1 MGMNPM
7 QLVGMLMSNP
17 KQIISKALGS
27 NPMAGNL
34 IGMVDKSDTKG
45 IEQMAR
51 NLAKE
56 KGQDPDKLYNEIKSR
71 LGM

>member
-1 MGMNPM
+1 MNPLQM
-7 QLVGMLMSNP
+7 IGMLMGNP
-17 KQIISKALGS
+17 QQFINRALGN
-27 NPMAGNL
+27 NPMGKNL
-34 IGMVDKSDTKG
+34 INLVNSKDAKG

>member
-1 MGMNPM
+1 MNPL
-7 QLVGMLMSNP
+7 QVIGLLMGNP
-17 KQIISKALGS
+17 QQFISRALGN
-27 NPMAGNL
+27 NPMGNNL
-34 IGMVDKSDTKG
+34 IDLINKKDASG

-56 KGQDPDKLYNEIKSR
+56 KGQDPDKLFNDIKSK

>member
-1 MGMNPM
+1 MNPFQM
-7 QLVGMLMSNP
+7 IGMLMSNP
-17 KQIISKALGS
+17 KQLISKALGN

-34 IGMVDKSDTKG
+34 MQMVSNNDQKG

-56 KGQDPDKLYNEIKSR
+56 KGQDPDKLFNDIKSR
-71 LGM
+71 FGM

>member
-1 MGMNPM
+1 MNPF
-7 QLVGMLMSNP
+7 QLVGMLMNNP
-17 KQIISKALGS
+17 KQFVSKALGN
-27 NPMAGNL
+27 NPMSGNLVNL
-34 IGMVDKSDTKG
+34 IGNGDEKG

-56 KGQDPDKLYNEIKSR
+56 KGKDADQLYNEIKSR

>member
-1 MGMNPM
+1 MNPLQM
-7 QLVGMLMSNP
+7 IVMLMGNP
-17 KQIISKALGS
+17 QQVINKALGN
-27 NPMAGNL
+27 NPMGKNL
-34 IGMVDKSDTKG
+34 INLVNNKDEKG

-56 KGQDPDKLYNEIKSR
+56 KGQDPDKLFNDIKSR

>member
-1 MGMNPM
+1 MNPLQM
-7 QLVGMLMSNP
+7 IGLLMGNP
-17 KQIISKALGS
+17 KQFINRALGN
-27 NPMAGNL
+27 NPMTGNL
-34 IGMVDKSDTKG
+34 INLVGNKDEKG

-56 KGQDPDKLYNEIKSR
+56 KGKDADQMFNEIKSM

>member
-1 MGMNPM
+1 MNPF
-7 QLVGMLMSNP
+7 QLVGMLMGNP
-17 KQIISKALGS
+17 QQFINRTLGN
-27 NPMAGNL
+27 NPMGKNL
-34 IGMVDKSDTKG
+34 INLVNSKDVKG

>member
-1 MGMNPM
+1 MNPL

-17 KQIISKALGS
+17 KQLINKALGN

-34 IGMVDKSDTKG
+34 MQMVSNNDQKG

-56 KGQDPDKLYNEIKSR
+56 KGKDPDKLFQEIKSQ

>member
-1 MGMNPM
+1 MNLLNLF
-7 QLVGMLMSNP
+7 QLLSQSP
-17 KQIISKALGS
+17 QQIISRALGN
-27 NPMAGNL
+27 NPMVGNL
-34 IGMVDKSDTKG
+34 MQMVNNNDQKG

-56 KGQDPDKLYNEIKSR
+56 KGQDPDKMFNDIKSK